1 VSWGRLQVGD
11 ESYIAVEVVAQAFR
25 LEMSLVVAIVDL
37 ELIGPVRV
45 AEHHLY
51 VPSHQ
56 LDRLAEIVRWHVAF
70 DVPLE
75 RVELLLGH

>member
-1 VSWGRLQVGD
+1 
-11 ESYIAVEVVAQAFR
+11 
-25 LEMSLVVAIVDL
+25 MSLVVAIVDL

-51 VPSHQ
+51 VPSRQ